1 MKRQTNIEIKFD
13 TLFLHRVFSW
23 LLVNFSPLI
32 IIEILP
38 GQCAGDL
45 FNVAWA
51 SLYNTQLKCADRK
64 DGSPTYIL

>member
-1 MKRQTNIEIKFD
+1 MKKQTNIEIKFD
-13 TLFLHRVFSW
+13 TLFLDRVFSW

-32 IIEILP
+32 IIETLP

-51 SLYNTQLKCADRK
+51 SLYNNQLKCADRK
-64 DGSPTYIL
+64 DG